1 MEKDKGMLPLFMCFE
16 FLLRRQQQIFI
27 VMDDIAVNDAEI
39 QRMLLMKLINVLS
52 NGREGFIEQCFWL
65 SIMPVRGVM
74 NS

>member
-1 MEKDKGMLPLFMCFE
+1 MLPLFMCFE

-52 NGREGFIEQCFWL
+52 NGREGLIEQRFWL